1 MLTALTLGTT
11 NHGVFV
17 ESRSMWMGATR
28 ETCVHGSLTTPT
40 PVQDLAMRGIYGLGD
55 FNAGQSKTV
64 KFEYGRM

>member
-1 MLTALTLGTT
+1 MLTALTSAT

-17 ESRSMWMGATR
+17 ESRSNWVDATR

-40 PVQDLAMRGIYGLGD
+40 TVQDLALRGIYSLLD

>member
-1 MLTALTLGTT
+1 
-11 NHGVFV
+11 VCSS
-17 ESRSMWMGATR
+17 SRAPCGWVQRATR